1 MYIKQRANRVLRR
14 THCVDG
20 SFLSLSLFL
29 RRTTVNAHKNCGGY
43 NGERLPRIRGRKKKE
58 VFALLRRKRDTSA
71 GAVKQ
76 NANRDLSFSLC
87 SSSFS
92 RFFFSLFLR
101 TLSSRIRVCSSR
113 QSARCAVEADTIN
126 SRSRTHNAPFI
137 VVIIDERMEEEEGA
151 SRTRTRTTTTTTTIE
166 SLERDVEVRRRRRN
180 FLSRF
185 RIGKRSLALS
195 LALSLLNADA
205 PLPSP
210 SLSLS
215 LRR

>member
-1 MYIKQRANRVLRR
+1 MENVCLEFGEGKKRGFCASSSKKRHVRR
-14 THCVDG
+14 GGQTKRESRFV
-20 SFLSLSLFL
+20 FLSLLELVLSLFF
-29 RRTTVNAHKNCGGY
+29 C
-43 NGERLPRIRGRKKKE
+43 
-58 VFALLRRKRDTSA
+58 
-71 GAVKQ
+71 
-76 NANRDLSFSLC
+76 
-87 SSSFS
+87 
-92 RFFFSLFLR
+92 SLFLR